1 MLFFYFYLGRLW
13 NSLQNNL
20 LFQFGGSVT
29 NLGGELTHAGRPRDE
44 DPHVKRSVKKKQE
57 RIDYLV
63 RVDLV
68 SQVDLVNV

>member
-1 MLFFYFYLGRLW
+1 M
-13 NSLQNNL
+13 
-20 LFQFGGSVT
+20 T

-68 SQVDLVNV
+68 SPVIVIVIA